1 MARKILAFSTL
12 LFAMWLLTCMPAFWV
27 AGWRGVC
34 GSAAA
39 AAVCGVPALVTLVLY
54 HWSSQKRSDR
64 WRIAGILGGTIV
76 RMVVVMGAGATL
88 HATVD
93 GFDLRGFLI
102 WLMLFYLASLTAE
115 VLLLIRSEK
124 SSTDQRPVSG

>member
-1 MARKILAFSTL
+1 MARKLLAFSIL
-12 LFAMWLLTCMPAFWV
+12 LFALWLLAFMPAFWV
-27 AGWRGVC
+27 AGWRGVS

-39 AAVCGVPALVTLVLY
+39 AAVCGVPGLVTLVLY

-64 WRIAGILGGTIV
+64 WRIAGILSGTIV
-76 RMVVVMGAGATL
+76 RLVVVMGAGAIL

-115 VLLLIRSEK
+115 VFLLVRCEK
-124 SSTDQRPVSG
+124 ASADPRPVSG